1 MALKLA
7 LKPGEKLVINGAVI
21 TNGDRRASMII
32 QNKVSVLREKDIMQ
46 AEEANTPTRRIYF
59 PIMLMYLDSSRIS
72 EYYDDFVVRMTEFM
86 SVIEDPDALANCLA
100 ISRDVMNH
108 NFYPALMKCK
118 KLFEFERER
127 LEYVA

>member
-1 MALKLA
+1 MALKLT

-21 TNGDRRASMII
+21 TNGDRRTSLII

-46 AEEANTPTRRIYF
+46 AEDVTTPARRIYF
-59 PIMLMYLDSSRIS
+59 PIMLMYLDQGETG
-72 EYYDDFVVRMTEFM
+72 EYYDQFVICMTDFM
-86 SVIEDPDALANCLA
+86 SAIEEPLALEKCLA
-100 ISRDVMNH
+100 ISRDVMNQ
-108 NFYPALMKCK
+108 NFYRALMTCK